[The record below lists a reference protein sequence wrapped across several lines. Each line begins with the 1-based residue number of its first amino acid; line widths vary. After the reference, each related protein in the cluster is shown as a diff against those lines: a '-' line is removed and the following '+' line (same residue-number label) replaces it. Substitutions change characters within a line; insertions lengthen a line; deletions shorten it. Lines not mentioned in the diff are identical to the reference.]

1 MCNDSII
8 RQIYRIGTH
17 YRKISKEVIN
27 DNKDIDLTFARG
39 VEYGINKVLKEIIKE
54 MSIVKNM
61 TEENLK

>member
-17 YRKISKEVIN
+17 YRKISKKVIK

-61 TEENLK
+61 TEEKS